1 MKWKYHYTSEWIN
14 GNSSPAQSMFLRPV
28 ITRNDEILHGKIIEL
43 ELIAVEYF
51 MSDKLKDQIEDTDLA
66 QIYSE
71 KLKAVDYYLV
81 ENEVLDKDVYIAS
94 VTMYVKK
101 ETLTPESILD
111 WVKVYFKCKKI
122 PFELFEET
130 VFDEFVDTDPFLKLF
145 NDSAKNLQSSF
156 GEEWWKKD

>member
-111 WVKVYFKCKKI
+111 WVKAYFNSKKI
-122 PFELFEET
+122 PFEHFEET

>member
-1 MKWKYHYTSEWIN
+1 MRWKYHYTSEWIN

-51 MSDKLKDQIEDTDLA
+51 MSDALKDQIEDTDLA

-71 KLKAVDYYLV
+71 KLKSADFYLV
-81 ENEVLDKDVYIAS
+81 ENEVPDKDVYISS
-94 VTMYVKK
+94 VTVYLKK
-101 ETLTPESILD
+101 ETLTPESILE
-111 WVKVYFKCKKI
+111 WVKVYFEARKI

>member
-1 MKWKYHYTSEWIN
+1 MKWKYYYTSEWIN

-28 ITRNDEILHGKIIEL
+28 ITRNDEILYGKIIEL

-51 MSDKLKDQIEDTDLA
+51 MSDKLKDQIEDTGLA

-111 WVKVYFKCKKI
+111 WVKVYFNSKKI